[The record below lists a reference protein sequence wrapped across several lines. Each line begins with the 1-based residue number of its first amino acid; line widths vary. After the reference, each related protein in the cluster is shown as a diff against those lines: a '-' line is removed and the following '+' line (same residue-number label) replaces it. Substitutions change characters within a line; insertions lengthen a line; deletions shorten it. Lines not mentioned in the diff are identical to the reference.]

1 MKTYEVREKMYRG
14 KLVYEVYAA
23 FEDNTQ
29 IRHVANYKTEEAANR
44 VAAAL
49 NLDNNS
55 EVE

>member
-14 KLVYEVYAA
+14 RLVYEVYAA

-29 IRHVANYKTEEAANR
+29 ILHIANYKTEEAANR

-49 NLDNNS
+49 NLDNSS